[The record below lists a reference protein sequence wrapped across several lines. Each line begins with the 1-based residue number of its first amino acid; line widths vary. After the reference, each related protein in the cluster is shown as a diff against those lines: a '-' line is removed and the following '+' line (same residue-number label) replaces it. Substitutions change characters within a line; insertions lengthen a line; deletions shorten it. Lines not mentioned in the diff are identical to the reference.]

1 MMFYTLKQQVM
12 NKLRTICCLI
22 SVLFSMTILHAQDS
36 QWSVNPYD
44 YKYDMTVYAKVVYEG
59 AEISDYSNYEIGAF
73 VGNECRGVGDVQT
86 KDSYTWVYLRVR
98 SNQASGEKL
107 IFKLYDKST
116 GRTSVIKPSQVIA
129 FSSQGMIGKPSS
141 PVTLEKPSYTLGD
154 VNEDGKISVMDI
166 VAISQIMSGQVDS
179 NYNNLAADVNV
190 DGKISVMDIVSV
202 RQMIANKV
210 Q

>member
-1 MMFYTLKQQVM
+1 MFYTLKQQVM

-44 YKYDMTVYAKVVYEG
+44 YKYDMTIYAKVVYEG
-59 AEISDYSNYEIGAF
+59 AEVSDYSNYEIGAF

-154 VNEDGKISVMDI
+154 VNEDGVISITDI
-166 VAISQIMSGQVDS
+166 IAISKIIAGSADN
-179 NYNNLAADVNV
+179 NYNKLAADVDG
-190 DGKISVMDIVSV
+190 DGKISITDIVLV
-202 RQMIANKV
+202 NQMIAGVK
-210 Q
+210 

>member
-1 MMFYTLKQQVM
+1 
-12 NKLRTICCLI
+12 
-22 SVLFSMTILHAQDS
+22 
-36 QWSVNPYD
+36 
-44 YKYDMTVYAKVVYEG
+44 
-59 AEISDYSNYEIGAF
+59 
-73 VGNECRGVGDVQT
+73 
-86 KDSYTWVYLRVR
+86 
-98 SNQASGEKL
+98 
-107 IFKLYDKST
+107 
-116 GRTSVIKPSQVIA
+116 
-129 FSSQGMIGKPSS
+129 MIGKPSS

>member
-1 MMFYTLKQQVM
+1 M

-44 YKYDMTVYAKVVYEG
+44 YKYDMTIYAKVVYEG
-59 AEISDYSNYEIGAF
+59 AEVSDYSNYEIGAF

-116 GRTSVIKPSQVIA
+116 GRTCVIKPSQVIA
-129 FSSQGMIGKPSS
+129 FSSQGMIGQPSS
-141 PVTLEKPSYTLGD
+141 PVTLDKPSYTLGD
-154 VNEDGKISVMDI
+154 VNEDGIIDI
-166 VAISQIMSGQVDS
+166 ADVVAASQLAAGVADS
-179 NYNNLAADVNV
+179 KYNSLAADANL
-190 DGKISVMDIVSV
+190 DGKINIADVVMIYTI
-202 RQMIANKV
+202 IADSKK
-210 Q
+210 

>member
-1 MMFYTLKQQVM
+1 M

-59 AEISDYSNYEIGAF
+59 AEVSDYSNYEIGAF

-129 FSSQGMIGKPSS
+129 FLSQGMIGKPSS

-154 VNEDGKISVMDI
+154 VNEDGVIDVADI
-166 VAISQIMSGQVDS
+166 VGVHQITAGGSTVG
-179 NYNNLAADVNV
+179 YNQLAADANADGIINV
-190 DGKISVMDIVSV
+190 ADVV
-202 RQMIANKV
+202 RIRSIIANKSN
-210 Q
+210 

>member
-1 MMFYTLKQQVM
+1 M

-59 AEISDYSNYEIGAF
+59 AEVSDYSNYEIGAF

-154 VNEDGKISVMDI
+154 VNEDGIID
-166 VAISQIMSGQVDS
+166 VADVVAASQLAAGVVDS
-179 NYNNLAADVNV
+179 KYNSLAADANL
-190 DGKISVMDIVSV
+190 DGKINIADVVMISTI
-202 RQMIANKV
+202 IADSKK
-210 Q
+210 

>member
-59 AEISDYSNYEIGAF
+59 AEVSDYSNYEIGAF

-154 VNEDGKISVMDI
+154 VNEDGIID
-166 VAISQIMSGQVDS
+166 VADVVAASQLTAGVADS
-179 NYNNLAADVNV
+179 KYNSLAADANL
-190 DGKISVMDIVSV
+190 DGKINIADVVMISTI
-202 RQMIANKV
+202 IADSKK
-210 Q
+210 

>member
-1 MMFYTLKQQVM
+1 M

-59 AEISDYSNYEIGAF
+59 AEVSDYSNYEIGAF

-154 VNEDGKISVMDI
+154 VNEDGVIDI
-166 VAISQIMSGQVDS
+166 ADVVAASQLTAGVADS
-179 NYNNLAADVNV
+179 KYNSLAADANL
-190 DGKISVMDIVSV
+190 DGKINIADVVMISTI
-202 RQMIANKV
+202 IADSKK
-210 Q
+210 

>member
-1 MMFYTLKQQVM
+1 M
-12 NKLRTICCLI
+12 
-22 SVLFSMTILHAQDS
+22 
-36 QWSVNPYD
+36 NPYD

-59 AEISDYSNYEIGAF
+59 AEVSDYSNYEIGAF

-154 VNEDGKISVMDI
+154 VNEDGIIDI
-166 VAISQIMSGQVDS
+166 ADVVAASQLAAGVADS
-179 NYNNLAADVNV
+179 KYNSLAADANL
-190 DGKISVMDIVSV
+190 DGKINIADVVMIYTI
-202 RQMIANKV
+202 IADSKK
-210 Q
+210 

>member
-59 AEISDYSNYEIGAF
+59 AEVSDYSNYEIGAF

-107 IFKLYDKST
+107 IFKLYDKSI

-154 VNEDGKISVMDI
+154 VNEDGVIDI
-166 VAISQIMSGQVDS
+166 ADVVAASQLTAGVADS
-179 NYNNLAADVNV
+179 KYNSLAADANL
-190 DGKISVMDIVSV
+190 DGKINIADVVMISTI
-202 RQMIANKV
+202 IADSKK
-210 Q
+210 

>member
-59 AEISDYSNYEIGAF
+59 TEVSDYSNYEIGAF

-116 GRTSVIKPSQVIA
+116 GRTSVIKPLQVIA

-154 VNEDGKISVMDI
+154 VNEDGVISITDI
-166 VAISQIMSGQVDS
+166 IAISKIIAGSADN
-179 NYNNLAADVNV
+179 NYNKLAADVDG
-190 DGKISVMDIVSV
+190 DGKISITDIVLV
-202 RQMIANKV
+202 NQMIAGVK
-210 Q
+210 

>member
-59 AEISDYSNYEIGAF
+59 AEVSDYSNYEIGAF

-116 GRTSVIKPSQVIA
+116 GRTCVIKPSQVIA

-154 VNEDGKISVMDI
+154 VNEDGIFSVTDVVAARKIMAGEDDN
-166 VAISQIMSGQVDS
+166 Q
-179 NYNNLAADVNV
+179 YNKLAADVNG
-190 DGKISVMDIVSV
+190 DGIVSV
-202 RQMIANKV
+202 TDVVLIRQLVANNEN
-210 Q
+210 

>member
-44 YKYDMTVYAKVVYEG
+44 YKYDMTIYAKVVYEG
-59 AEISDYSNYEIGAF
+59 TEVSDYSNYEIGAF

-116 GRTSVIKPSQVIA
+116 GRTSVIKPLQVIA

>member
-1 MMFYTLKQQVM
+1 M

-44 YKYDMTVYAKVVYEG
+44 YKYDMTIYAKVVYEG
-59 AEISDYSNYEIGAF
+59 TEVSDYSNYEIGAF

-154 VNEDGKISVMDI
+154 VNEDGIID
-166 VAISQIMSGQVDS
+166 VADVVAASQLAAGVVDS
-179 NYNNLAADVNV
+179 KYNSLAADANL
-190 DGKISVMDIVSV
+190 DGKINIADVVMISTI
-202 RQMIANKV
+202 IADSKK
-210 Q
+210 

>member
-59 AEISDYSNYEIGAF
+59 AEVSDYSNYEIGAF

-116 GRTSVIKPSQVIA
+116 GRTCVIKPSQVIA

-154 VNEDGKISVMDI
+154 VNEDGIIDI
-166 VAISQIMSGQVDS
+166 ADVVAASQLTAGVADS
-179 NYNNLAADVNV
+179 KYNSLAADANL
-190 DGKISVMDIVSV
+190 DGKINIADVVMISTI
-202 RQMIANKV
+202 IADSKK
-210 Q
+210 

>member
-59 AEISDYSNYEIGAF
+59 AEVSDYSNYEIGAF

-154 VNEDGKISVMDI
+154 VNEDGKISVLDI
-166 VAISQIMSGQVDS
+166 VAIRQIISGQVDS

-202 RQMIANKV
+202 RQMIANKD

>member
-1 MMFYTLKQQVM
+1 M

-44 YKYDMTVYAKVVYEG
+44 YKYDMTIYAKVVYEG
-59 AEISDYSNYEIGAF
+59 AEVSDYSNYEIGAF

-141 PVTLEKPSYTLGD
+141 PVTLEKTSYTLGD
-154 VNEDGKISVMDI
+154 VNEDGKISVLDI
-166 VAISQIMSGQVDS
+166 VAIRQIISGQVDS

-202 RQMIANKV
+202 RQMIANKD

>member
-44 YKYDMTVYAKVVYEG
+44 YKYDMTIYAKVVYEG
-59 AEISDYSNYEIGAF
+59 AEVSDYSNYEIGAF

-154 VNEDGKISVMDI
+154 VNEDGVIDI
-166 VAISQIMSGQVDS
+166 ADVVAASQLTAGVADS
-179 NYNNLAADVNV
+179 KYNSLAADANL
-190 DGKISVMDIVSV
+190 DGKINIADVVMISTI
-202 RQMIANKV
+202 IADSKK
-210 Q
+210 

>member
-44 YKYDMTVYAKVVYEG
+44 YKYDMTIYAKVVYEG
-59 AEISDYSNYEIGAF
+59 AEVSDYSNYEIGAF

-141 PVTLEKPSYTLGD
+141 PMTLEKPSYTLGD

>member
-1 MMFYTLKQQVM
+1 M

-44 YKYDMTVYAKVVYEG
+44 YKYDMTIYAKVVYEG
-59 AEISDYSNYEIGAF
+59 AEVSDYSNYEIGAF

-116 GRTSVIKPSQVIA
+116 GRTCVIKPSQVIA

>member
-59 AEISDYSNYEIGAF
+59 TEVSDYSNYEIGAF

-116 GRTSVIKPSQVIA
+116 GRTSVVKPSQVIA

-154 VNEDGKISVMDI
+154 VNEDGIID
-166 VAISQIMSGQVDS
+166 VADVVAASQLAAGVVDS
-179 NYNNLAADVNV
+179 KYNSLAADANL
-190 DGKISVMDIVSV
+190 DGKINIADVVMISTI
-202 RQMIANKV
+202 IADSKK
-210 Q
+210 

>member
-59 AEISDYSNYEIGAF
+59 VEVSDYSNYEIGAF
-73 VGNECRGVGDVQT
+73 VGNECRGVGDEQT

-154 VNEDGKISVMDI
+154 VNEDGVISITDI
-166 VAISQIMSGQVDS
+166 IAISKIIAGSADN
-179 NYNNLAADVNV
+179 NYNKLAADVDG
-190 DGKISVMDIVSV
+190 DGKISITDIVLV
-202 RQMIANKV
+202 NQMIAGVK
-210 Q
+210 

>member
-44 YKYDMTVYAKVVYEG
+44 YKYDMTIYAKVVYEG
-59 AEISDYSNYEIGAF
+59 TEVSDYSNYEIGAF

-116 GRTSVIKPSQVIA
+116 GRTCVIKPSQVIA

-154 VNEDGKISVMDI
+154 VNEDGIIDI
-166 VAISQIMSGQVDS
+166 ADVVAASQLTAGVADS
-179 NYNNLAADVNV
+179 KYNSLAADANL
-190 DGKISVMDIVSV
+190 DGKINIADVVMISTI
-202 RQMIANKV
+202 IADSKK
-210 Q
+210 

>member
-1 MMFYTLKQQVM
+1 M

-59 AEISDYSNYEIGAF
+59 AEVSDYSNYEIGAF

-141 PVTLEKPSYTLGD
+141 PVTLEKSSYTLGD
-154 VNEDGKISVMDI
+154 VNEDGVID
-166 VAISQIMSGQVDS
+166 VADVVAASQLTAGVADS
-179 NYNNLAADVNV
+179 KYNSLAADANL
-190 DGKISVMDIVSV
+190 DGKINIADVVMISTI
-202 RQMIANKV
+202 IADSKK
-210 Q
+210 

>member
-1 MMFYTLKQQVM
+1 M

-59 AEISDYSNYEIGAF
+59 VEVSDYSNYEIGAF

-116 GRTSVIKPSQVIA
+116 RRTSVIKPLQVIA

>member
-1 MMFYTLKQQVM
+1 M
-12 NKLRTICCLI
+12 
-22 SVLFSMTILHAQDS
+22 
-36 QWSVNPYD
+36 
-44 YKYDMTVYAKVVYEG
+44 
-59 AEISDYSNYEIGAF
+59 
-73 VGNECRGVGDVQT
+73 GNECRGVGDVQT

-154 VNEDGKISVMDI
+154 VNEDGVISITDI
-166 VAISQIMSGQVDS
+166 IAISKIIAGSADN
-179 NYNNLAADVNV
+179 NYNKLAADVDG
-190 DGKISVMDIVSV
+190 DGKISITDIVLV
-202 RQMIANKV
+202 NQMIAGVK
-210 Q
+210 

>member
-36 QWSVNPYD
+36 HRSVNPYD

-59 AEISDYSNYEIGAF
+59 VEVSDYSNYEIGAF

>member
-59 AEISDYSNYEIGAF
+59 VEVSDYSNYEIGAF

-86 KDSYTWVYLRVR
+86 KDSYTWVFLRVR

-154 VNEDGKISVMDI
+154 VNEDGVISITDI
-166 VAISQIMSGQVDS
+166 IAISKIIAGSADN
-179 NYNNLAADVNV
+179 NYNKLAADVDG
-190 DGKISVMDIVSV
+190 DGKISITDIVLV
-202 RQMIANKV
+202 NQMIAGVK
-210 Q
+210 

>member
-59 AEISDYSNYEIGAF
+59 AEVSDYSNYEIGAF

-116 GRTSVIKPSQVIA
+116 GRTSVIKPLQVIA

-154 VNEDGKISVMDI
+154 VNEDGIIDVADI
-166 VAISQIMSGQVDS
+166 VGVHQITAGGSTVG
-179 NYNNLAADVNV
+179 YNQLAADANADGVINV
-190 DGKISVMDIVSV
+190 ADVV
-202 RQMIANKV
+202 RIRSIIANKSN
-210 Q
+210 

>member
-44 YKYDMTVYAKVVYEG
+44 YKYDMTIYAKVVYEG
-59 AEISDYSNYEIGAF
+59 VEVSDYSNYEIGAF

-116 GRTSVIKPSQVIA
+116 GRTSVVKPSQVIA

>member
-1 MMFYTLKQQVM
+1 M

-59 AEISDYSNYEIGAF
+59 TEVSDYSNYEIGAF

-154 VNEDGKISVMDI
+154 VNEDGIID
-166 VAISQIMSGQVDS
+166 VADVVAASQLAAGVVDS
-179 NYNNLAADVNV
+179 KYNSLAADANL
-190 DGKISVMDIVSV
+190 DGKINIADVVMISTI
-202 RQMIANKV
+202 IADSKK
-210 Q
+210 

>member
-44 YKYDMTVYAKVVYEG
+44 YKYDMTIYAKVVYEG
-59 AEISDYSNYEIGAF
+59 AEVSDYSNYEIGAF

-166 VAISQIMSGQVDS
+166 VAISQIMSGQVES

>member
-59 AEISDYSNYEIGAF
+59 AEVSDYSNYEIGAF

-141 PVTLEKPSYTLGD
+141 PVTLEKSSYTLGD
-154 VNEDGKISVMDI
+154 VNEDGVID
-166 VAISQIMSGQVDS
+166 VADVVAASQLTAGVADS
-179 NYNNLAADVNV
+179 KYNSLAADANL
-190 DGKISVMDIVSV
+190 DGKINIADVVMISTI
-202 RQMIANKV
+202 IADSKK
-210 Q
+210 

>member
-1 MMFYTLKQQVM
+1 MFYTLKQQVM

-59 AEISDYSNYEIGAF
+59 TEVSDYSNYEIGAF

-116 GRTSVIKPSQVIA
+116 GRTCVIKPSQVIA

-154 VNEDGKISVMDI
+154 VNEDGVISITDI
-166 VAISQIMSGQVDS
+166 IAISKIIAGSADN
-179 NYNNLAADVNV
+179 NYNKLAADVDG
-190 DGKISVMDIVSV
+190 DGKISITDIVLV
-202 RQMIANKV
+202 NQMIAGVK
-210 Q
+210 

>member
-1 MMFYTLKQQVM
+1 M

-59 AEISDYSNYEIGAF
+59 AEVSDYSNYEIGAF

>member
-1 MMFYTLKQQVM
+1 M

>member
-1 MMFYTLKQQVM
+1 M

-59 AEISDYSNYEIGAF
+59 VEVSDYSNYEIGAF

-154 VNEDGKISVMDI
+154 VNEDGIID
-166 VAISQIMSGQVDS
+166 VADVVAASQLTAGVADS
-179 NYNNLAADVNV
+179 KYNSLAADANL
-190 DGKISVMDIVSV
+190 DGKINIADVVMISTI
-202 RQMIANKV
+202 IADSKK
-210 Q
+210 

>member
-1 MMFYTLKQQVM
+1 M

-59 AEISDYSNYEIGAF
+59 AEVSDYSNYEIGAF

-154 VNEDGKISVMDI
+154 VNEDGIIDI
-166 VAISQIMSGQVDS
+166 ADVVAASQLAAGVADS
-179 NYNNLAADVNV
+179 KYNSLAADANL
-190 DGKISVMDIVSV
+190 DGKINIADVVMIYTI
-202 RQMIANKV
+202 IADSKK
-210 Q
+210 

>member
-44 YKYDMTVYAKVVYEG
+44 YKYDMTIYAKVVYEG
-59 AEISDYSNYEIGAF
+59 AEVSDYSNYEIGAF

-116 GRTSVIKPSQVIA
+116 GRTCVIKPSQVIA

>member
-1 MMFYTLKQQVM
+1 M

-44 YKYDMTVYAKVVYEG
+44 YKYDMTIYAKVVYEG
-59 AEISDYSNYEIGAF
+59 AEVSDYSNYEIGAF

-141 PVTLEKPSYTLGD
+141 PVTLEKSSYTLGD
-154 VNEDGKISVMDI
+154 VNEDGVIDVADI
-166 VAISQIMSGQVDS
+166 VGVHQITAGGSTVG
-179 NYNNLAADVNV
+179 YNQLAADANADGIINV
-190 DGKISVMDIVSV
+190 ADVV
-202 RQMIANKV
+202 RIRSIIANKSN
-210 Q
+210 

>member
-59 AEISDYSNYEIGAF
+59 TEVSDYSNYEIGAF

-154 VNEDGKISVMDI
+154 VNEDGIIDI
-166 VAISQIMSGQVDS
+166 ADVVAASQLAAGVADS
-179 NYNNLAADVNV
+179 KYNSLAADANL
-190 DGKISVMDIVSV
+190 DGKINIADVVMISTI
-202 RQMIANKV
+202 IADSKK
-210 Q
+210 